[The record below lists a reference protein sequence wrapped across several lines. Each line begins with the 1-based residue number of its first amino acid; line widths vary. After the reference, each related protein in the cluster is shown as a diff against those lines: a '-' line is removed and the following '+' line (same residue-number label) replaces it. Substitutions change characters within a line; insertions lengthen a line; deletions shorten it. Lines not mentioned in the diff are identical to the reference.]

1 MLKFRG
7 DLQAEVVINVAEIV
21 QRRMEKALELCGQ

>member
-7 DLQAEVVINVAEIV
+7 HLHVEVVIIVAEIV
-21 QRRMEKALELCGQ
+21 QRRMEKVPELYEQ